1 MCVTD
6 IQRLDRR
13 RRALP
18 VAVGDWNLRRLV
30 HGVGTRRRVRTKQLI
45 PRYQTPPFQTSSFST
60 PQPEPWGTERLP
72 LRSYLSKHSPGVRDI
87 VTTAGM
93 YFPNM
98 LDTADEARMAHLR
111 QGAQVHDE
119 LFPHLARSVKSESEP
134 FRGTMI

>member
-1 MCVTD
+1 MND
-6 IQRLDRR
+6 REKFLASFGGGSRR
-13 RRALP
+13 RMFTM
-18 VAVGDWNLRRLV
+18 NC
-30 HGVGTRRRVRTKQLI
+30 TRHAKTHEDME
-45 PRYQTPPFQTSSFST
+45 T
-60 PQPEPWGTERLP
+60 
-72 LRSYLSKHSPGVRDI
+72 LRSYLSRYSPGARDI